1 MEAALRSERLA
12 REEAEQSLQAER
24 EVMHAVQLMQRSQ
37 TEQRRLAHEDAR
49 RVTAEVTAE
58 AAEAAQRLGG
68 GGSQISQTLAAAE
81 AANRA
86 VLERGS
92 DTWRKLGQEI
102 MSLETNIEF
111 VESMLLPED
120 EEEDEDGEGG
130 AAGDGWEEGERG
142 SREKDVSPSTY
153 STTADGS
160 AA

>member
-1 MEAALRSERLA
+1 
-12 REEAEQSLQAER
+12 
-24 EVMHAVQLMQRSQ
+24 MHAVQLMQRSQ

-111 VESMLLPED
+111 IESMLLPED
-120 EEEDEDGEGG
+120 EEEEDGEGG
-130 AAGDGWEEGERG
+130 AAGEGWEEGERG